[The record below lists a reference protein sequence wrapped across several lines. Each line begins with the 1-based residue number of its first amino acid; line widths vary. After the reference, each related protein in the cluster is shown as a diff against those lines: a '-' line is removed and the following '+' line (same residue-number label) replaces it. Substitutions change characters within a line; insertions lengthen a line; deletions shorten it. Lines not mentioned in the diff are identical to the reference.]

1 MGADRRADRF
11 ERTRLGGAGAAAGQ
25 REHAMA
31 ASGVQAGTLP
41 RRVGGVL
48 PQPVLAAAL
57 RVRELA
63 GGGRKG
69 RAAIGDR
76 ELHRS
81 AAPDGWRSARG
92 RRADA
97 GRVDFLARRVRRE
110 ALQARAEEETQPP
123 AFVQGREERRR
134 VSTGKEPFLS
144 RWSRRKLDSAKDPVV
159 PPEVATEAKAPP
171 ATAVPPAARPAAKTE
186 LPPVDTLKGLASE
199 YEDFLRPGVDEKLR
213 QSALKKL
220 FHDPHF
226 NVRDGLDTYIDDYS
240 GPDPIPEEMLKSLK
254 QANRLLFPEEAA
266 EKDREIEAR
275 AARTAVADAGT
286 APADD
291 ERMAPEPESRP
302 AEDSKP
308 PAKPA

>member
-1 MGADRRADRF
+1 
-11 ERTRLGGAGAAAGQ
+11 
-25 REHAMA
+25 
-31 ASGVQAGTLP
+31 V
-41 RRVGGVL
+41 
-48 PQPVLAAAL
+48 
-57 RVRELA
+57 
-63 GGGRKG
+63 
-69 RAAIGDR
+69 
-76 ELHRS
+76 S
-81 AAPDGWRSARG
+81 A
-92 RRADA
+92 
-97 GRVDFLARRVRRE
+97 
-110 ALQARAEEETQPP
+110 
-123 AFVQGREERRR
+123 
-134 VSTGKEPFLS
+134 GKEPFLS

-226 NVRDGLDTYIDDYS
+226 NVMDGLDTYIDDYS
-240 GPDPIPEEMLKSLK
+240 KPDPIPEEMLKSLK

-266 EKDREIEAR
+266 EKDREIEAK

-286 APADD
+286 TPAAEAPPTQIAAGG
-291 ERMAPEPESRP
+291 ERAVPEPESAP
-302 AEDSKP
+302 ARDSKP